1 MSAASA
7 AAMTCALC
15 TVMGVAVAPAA
26 SAQMGMGDRSGK
38 LLLTGG
44 VSQIEGAAG
53 GGLTPW
59 ATIGGY
65 GTNDQIGATGYYTY
79 VDTNDFSLES
89 YGALLSVYDRFEFSI
104 SQQSFN
110 LQDLGAALGLGQD
123 FKIDVTTY
131 GAKMR
136 LFGDAILDQDSWIPQ
151 VSAGVQYKDNEQDAL
166 VQSLG
171 AADGDG
177 TDFYVSATKLYL
189 GQSLLLNG
197 TVRFTK
203 ANQFGILGFGSAGDD
218 DYSAQFEGSAAYLL
232 NRQLAVGAEFR
243 TKPDNL
249 AGLKEETAFDVFAA
263 WAPTKNVAVTLAYVD
278 LGNIVIGGQEGVY
291 ASLQVGF

>member
-1 MSAASA
+1 MA
-7 AAMTCALC
+7 CALG
-15 TVMGVAVAPAA
+15 TVMTAPA
-26 SAQMGMGDRSGK
+26 SAQTAGMDSMSGK

-44 VSQIEGAAG
+44 VSQVEGAAG

-59 ATIGGY
+59 ALIGGY
-65 GTNDQIGATGYYTY
+65 GTRDQFGGSAYFTR
-79 VDTNDFSLES
+79 VDTDDFALES
-89 YGALLSVYDRFEFSI
+89 FGALVAINNRVEFSV
-104 SQQSFN
+104 SQQQFN
-110 LQDLGAALGLGQD
+110 LQDVGVALGLGSD

-131 GAKMR
+131 GAKLR

-151 VSAGVQYKDNEQDAL
+151 VSVGVQYKDNSEDAL
-166 VQSLG
+166 VTSLG
-171 AADGDG
+171 AADADG

-203 ANQFGILGFGSAGDD
+203 ANQFGILGFGSAGND
-218 DYSAQFEGSAAYLL
+218 DYEPQFEASAAYLL
-232 NRQLAVGAEFR
+232 NRNIAIGAEVR

-249 AGLKEETAFDVFAA
+249 AGLKEDAAFDAFVA
-263 WAPTKNVAVTLAYVD
+263 WAPTKNVAVTLAYAD
-278 LGNIVIGGQEGVY
+278 LGNIVVGDQRGLY